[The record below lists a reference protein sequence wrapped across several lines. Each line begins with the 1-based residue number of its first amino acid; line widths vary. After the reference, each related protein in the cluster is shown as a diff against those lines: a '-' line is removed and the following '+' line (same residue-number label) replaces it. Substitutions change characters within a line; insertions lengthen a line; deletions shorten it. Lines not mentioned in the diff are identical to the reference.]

1 MYYYYYYYYVYSSR
15 CFEAEEASAALSC
28 TDGPYSTDQSC
39 PAPPQVVIDENDIEN
54 ISPQAVID
62 ENDIENLFDDLSGPL
77 DSDNTFVAEYLL
89 RKADDLVRSVF
100 FQRYQA
106 GFVFGYNEQTPE
118 TGICQLSDVLRAPGN
133 TSQPSS
139 TVVYGNYPARFYLA
153 ESSSR
158 NLTATIWY
166 NNQVRPYTMTCT

>member
-1 MYYYYYYYYVYSSR
+1 MYYYYYVYSSR

-54 ISPQAVID
+54 
-62 ENDIENLFDDLSGPL
+62 LFDDLSGPL

-89 RKADDLVRSVF
+89 RKANDLVRSVF

-118 TGICQLSDVLRAPGN
+118 TGICSLSDVPGN
-133 TSQPSS
+133 LAQLNS
-139 TVVYGNYPARFYLA
+139 TVFYPAQFYQA
-153 ESSSR
+153 ESRSR